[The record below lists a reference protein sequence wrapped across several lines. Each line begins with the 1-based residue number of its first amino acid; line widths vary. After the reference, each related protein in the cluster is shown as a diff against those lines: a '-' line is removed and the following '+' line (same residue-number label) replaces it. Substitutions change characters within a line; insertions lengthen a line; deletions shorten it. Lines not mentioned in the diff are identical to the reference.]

1 MPLALQLWNRVSA
14 ALKSSPRQPPSA
26 ITIARDHIDEN
37 LGGALNY
44 SFREG
49 QHYFQVL
56 VNEMYLTDSRRWFTQ
71 IDPVIYAVAEF
82 TYAGKPEIAPFLV
95 GPNLLKEKGVP
106 DQYGKQGM
114 ILRNTRVSG
123 LHPYRG
129 GGLTLTIVLCE
140 APVGNAIRSL
150 LRVIEGTAG
159 ALDFS
164 PVLAPYTK
172 VASVLMDGFD
182 ALLGSTGVTPLAG
195 FRDSF
200 GPNYNI
206 PFRPAYFALVDEPDV
221 DPAELWVCNKQLMK
235 GATLGTA
242 KPYRDSDF
250 VLYSIAGTAD
260 NLRDDTET
268 LPFNA
273 LWDGVKKEAASP
285 VDDPNYKN
293 AKIQMITLYQ
303 NIVLSPD
310 LTEPHAD
317 ALADQYRGRMESIH
331 KRAVAMGMMG
341 PGDHEDTREARARA
355 RALSLVS

>member
-150 LRVIEGTAG
+150 LRVVESTAG

-172 VASVLMDGFD
+172 VASILMDGFD
-182 ALLGSTGVTPLAG
+182 ALLGSTGSHPPGGLSG
-195 FRDSF
+195 FVRPQLQHPF
-200 GPNYNI
+200 PALVFRARGPN
-206 PFRPAYFALVDEPDV
+206 R
-221 DPAELWVCNKQLMK
+221 
-235 GATLGTA
+235 
-242 KPYRDSDF
+242 
-250 VLYSIAGTAD
+250 
-260 NLRDDTET
+260 
-268 LPFNA
+268 
-273 LWDGVKKEAASP
+273 
-285 VDDPNYKN
+285 
-293 AKIQMITLYQ
+293 
-303 NIVLSPD
+303 
-310 LTEPHAD
+310 
-317 ALADQYRGRMESIH
+317 RGSRG
-331 KRAVAMGMMG
+331 AMGMQETVDEG
-341 PGDHEDTREARARA
+341 PDPGHRPTLPGIGL
-355 RALSLVS
+355 RALQYRRYGRQSSRRHRDSAVQRALGRRQKRSGFAGRRSELQERQDADGHTVTRTSCSARILPSRMRMPWPISTGAGWSRFTSGPSPWA